1 MSNGTSVP
9 SHSYA
14 PWVEAT
20 QAIRRA
26 YRGPERRSDVAPIGN
41 WLAASL
47 DEIDYGVLL
56 LRDAITVAHA
66 NHAARAELA
75 GDHPLQLEGNILRAR
90 HPRDAAALREAISAA
105 TGRGM
110 RRMLTLGLAQRQLT
124 VSVVPVTTP
133 GPDEQRVALL
143 VLEKRQVLRTVV
155 GPGFCAL
162 PWIDIGRD
170 GGAAGA
176 VRRAGSDG
184 HRPAE
189 RRGGVHGAQPDR
201 QCARQDRCREHPGV
215 AQSNRRATAAE
226 GRAQR
231 GYSEPRTFGQL
242 AGLA

>member
-9 SHSYA
+9 SCSHA
-14 PWVEAT
+14 PWVETAP
-20 QAIRRA
+20 AIRRA

-75 GDHPLQLEGNILRAR
+75 DDHPLQLAGNFLRAR

-110 RRMLTLGLAQRQLT
+110 RRMLTLGLAPRQST

-133 GPDEQRVALL
+133 GPDEQPVALL
-143 VLEKRQVLRTVV
+143 VLEKRQVCEQLSVQGFARCYGLTSAETAVLQALSEGLDPMDIARHKGVAVCTVRSQIGSV
-155 GPGFCAL
+155 RAKTGAASIRELLSRIAAL
-162 PWIDIGRD
+162 PPLRMARSA
-170 GGAAGA
+170 GAAKFL
-176 VRRAGSDG
+176 
-184 HRPAE
+184 
-189 RRGGVHGAQPDR
+189 GVLSLIA
-201 QCARQDRCREHPGV
+201 
-215 AQSNRRATAAE
+215 
-226 GRAQR
+226 
-231 GYSEPRTFGQL
+231 L
-242 AGLA
+242 L